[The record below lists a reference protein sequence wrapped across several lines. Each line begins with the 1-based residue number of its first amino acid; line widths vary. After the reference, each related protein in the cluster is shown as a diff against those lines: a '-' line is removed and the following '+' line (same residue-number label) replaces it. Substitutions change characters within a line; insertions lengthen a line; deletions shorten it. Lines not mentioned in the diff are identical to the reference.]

1 MTSLNTTT
9 ESSSSNIEET
19 KTSSGPGPDYS
30 IQEWDDGNLN
40 LDTNILRGIYAY
52 GFEQPSPIQKKAL
65 YPMTMIG
72 KDGKRRDIIAQAQS
86 GTGKTGCFTVG
97 TLNNIDFTKSE
108 TQALILAPTHELA
121 RQICNVIENIGKFCK
136 IGVQLL
142 VGGTSVD
149 SDRQKLDK
157 SPPHVVVG
165 TPGRVHD
172 MIRRKYLKT
181 SKMRIIVC
189 DEADEM
195 LSQGFKDQ
203 IYKIFQYMPGDI
215 QVGLFSATV
224 PDELNELTEKFMNN
238 PIRILVKAAQLTLQG
253 IAQYYIKLDSDEQKF
268 DTIKDLFAG
277 MNVSQS
283 IIYCNSTRRVDD
295 LHEAMLAEEYPV
307 EKIHGKMESEDRKA
321 TNKRFRDGGCRVLIT
336 SDLYARGIDVQQ
348 VSVVINFDIPKCEH
362 TYLHRIGRS
371 GRWGRKG
378 IAVNFLTKH
387 DGARIKHFEEYYN
400 TQIEE
405 MPADWSNHLKNV

>member
-1 MTSLNTTT
+1 MTSLTHTPNTPT
-9 ESSSSNIEET
+9 SSDDGET
-19 KTSSGPGPDYS
+19 KNQSLKYT
-30 IQEWDDGNLN
+30 IEEWDDVNLN
-40 LDTNILRGIYAY
+40 LDSNILRGIFAY

-65 YPMTMIG
+65 YPMTMRD
-72 KDGKRRDIIAQAQS
+72 KNGKRRDIIAQAQS

-97 TLNNIDFTKSE
+97 VLNNIDFSRAE

-121 RQICNVIENIGKFCK
+121 RQICDVLENIGKFCK
-136 IGVQLL
+136 IQTQLL

-157 SPPHVVVG
+157 TPPHVVVG

-181 SKMRIIVC
+181 NKMSVIVC

-224 PDELNELTEKFMNN
+224 PDELSELTEKFMDK

-253 IAQYYIKLDSDEQKF
+253 IAQYYIKLDDDEQKF
-268 DTIKDLFAG
+268 NTIKDLFAG
-277 MNVSQS
+277 MNVSQA

-295 LHEAMLAEEYPV
+295 LHEAMEAENYPV
-307 EKIHGKMESEDRKA
+307 KKIHGKMEASERKEV
-321 TNKRFRDGGCRVLIT
+321 NKDFRDGGCRVLIT

-348 VSVVINFDIPKCEH
+348 VSIVINFDVPKSEH

-378 IAVNFLTKH
+378 IAINFLTKH
-387 DGARIKHFEEYYN
+387 DGARVKHFEEYYN

-405 MPADWSNHLKNV
+405 MPADWSNHLKNI